1 MKNLIY
7 YFDGEPISYAEQQ
20 EKIDDM
26 QEKGKTYFAVG
37 TGSGSANTALDVS
50 QDNDYFTDLAKAK
63 AVFQRKIASSYQD
76 GRYVVLEIYSPE
88 NDYRAE
94 ILEIWYS

>member
-1 MKNLIY
+1 M
-7 YFDGEPISYAEQQ
+7 SYAEQQ
-20 EKIDDM
+20 EKIAGL
-26 QEKGKTYFAVG
+26 QAEGKTYFGVG
-37 TGSGSANTALDVS
+37 TGTGSENTALDEN
-50 QDNDYFTDLAKAK
+50 QDNAYFTDLAKAK